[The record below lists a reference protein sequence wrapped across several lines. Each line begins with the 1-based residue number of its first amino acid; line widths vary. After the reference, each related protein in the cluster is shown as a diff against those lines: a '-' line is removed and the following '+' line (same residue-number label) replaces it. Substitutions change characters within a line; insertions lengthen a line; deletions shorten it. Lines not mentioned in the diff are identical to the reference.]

1 MVSLP
6 PQHHKPLLSVSACLS
21 SVDAKLQMH
30 CVSLLERCGKGASRP
45 GSNETHPVSQKRAGP
60 SKADGQRS
68 EAGRK
73 RQEQG
78 ELGCGNGE
86 ASAARRGQGAGGGVE
101 LGHLRL
107 AGLLNTGFS
116 PARHAVMVEG
126 RPVQVSCGC
135 GVRTWHDL
143 DAIVCAFDRAD
154 LSLIG

>member
-1 MVSLP
+1 MKPIPFYTKRP
-6 PQHHKPLLSVSACLS
+6 PPPKPTGSA
-21 SVDAKLQMH
+21 AKL
-30 CVSLLERCGKGASRP
+30 GIKA
-45 GSNETHPVSQKRAGP
+45 K
-60 SKADGQRS
+60 SKAHWVA
-68 EAGRK
+68 ETAK
-73 RQEQG
+73 RLEQG
-78 ELGCGNGE
+78 AAKARAAVGLPSWRTDERAAESGAAA
-86 ASAARRGQGAGGGVE
+86 ASSGTDAPQAARAMPPMVE